1 MVEVGG
7 EAVPGE
13 LLAAPEELDGLGPD
27 GLLEISLKV
36 NLSTSLGKKVDHYVL
51 GRSLT
56 VKWIEVTQLP
66 GPAGRLS
73 CCHNLI
79 G

>member
-1 MVEVGG
+1 MVEVGV
-7 EAVPGE
+7 EVPGE
-13 LLAAPEELDGLGPD
+13 PLAAPEELDGLGPD

-56 VKWIEVTQLP
+56 VNGL
-66 GPAGRLS
+66 R
-73 CCHNLI
+73 
-79 G
+79 

>member
-13 LLAAPEELDGLGPD
+13 LLAAPEELDSLGPD

-36 NLSTSLGKKVDHYVL
+36 NSCRSLGKIDDH
-51 GRSLT
+51 
-56 VKWIEVTQLP
+56 
-66 GPAGRLS
+66 
-73 CCHNLI
+73 
-79 G
+79 

>member
-7 EAVPGE
+7 EVPGE
-13 LLAAPEELDGLGPD
+13 PLAAPEELDGLGPD

-36 NLSTSLGKKVDHYVL
+36 NSCRSLGKIDDHYVL
-51 GRSLT
+51 GRSLI

-66 GPAGRLS
+66 RPARRLA